1 MVNLQTTYL
10 GLQLKSPLI
19 ASSGPL
25 TRDADDLRRLEDAG
39 AGAVVL
45 PSIFEATLKT
55 SGPAAC
61 ASLADRA
68 LTEGLE
74 RIGKAKAAV
83 TLPVVASICGATRAG
98 WVLYAR
104 EAERA
109 GADAIEC
116 NLYQV
121 PSELNVP
128 GADLE
133 TIYVETFRA
142 VKAAVRLPVAAK
154 LTPFFTSMSNIA
166 TRFEIAGADGLVF
179 FNRFYQPDVNLEEL
193 VVEPRVL
200 LSSAQDLR
208 LPLNWIGLLFGRVHL
223 SLAGSGGVH
232 NGGDVAKLLLV
243 GADATMVCSS
253 LLKEGI
259 GHLRKVET
267 DLRRWME
274 RHEYATIGQMKGVL
288 SQWRCPDPT
297 AFERVQ
303 YMEAV
308 RGEKNVVLTGREAWR
323 LLSGE

>member
-1 MVNLQTTYL
+1 MVDLRTTYL
-10 GLQLKSPLI
+10 GLQLKSPFV

-39 AGAVVL
+39 VAAVVL
-45 PSIFEATLKT
+45 PSIFEATPKT
-55 SGPAAC
+55 NGPLVC
-61 ASLADRA
+61 ASASDAA
-68 LTEGLE
+68 LEEGLE
-74 RIGKAKAAV
+74 RIREAKSAV
-83 TLPVVASICGATRAG
+83 NIPVIASICGATRAG
-98 WVLYAR
+98 WVLYSR

-109 GADAIEC
+109 GADAIES

-142 VKAAVRLPVAAK
+142 VKAAVDVPVAAK
-154 LTPFFTSMSNIA
+154 LTPFFTSLSNIA
-166 TRFEIAGADGLVF
+166 TRFEIAGADGLVL

-200 LSSAQDLR
+200 LSVPQDLR

-232 NGGDVAKLLLV
+232 SATDAAKLLLV
-243 GADATMVCSS
+243 GADVTMVCSS
-253 LLKEGI
+253 LLKQGI
-259 GHLRKVET
+259 GHVRNLEM
-267 DLRRWME
+267 DLQRWMA
-274 RHEYATIGQMKGVL
+274 RHEYDTIGQMKGVL
-288 SQWRCPDPT
+288 SQWRCQDPT

-303 YMEAV
+303 FIEAV
-308 RGEKNVVLTGREAWR
+308 RGAKNVVLTGREAWR
-323 LLSGE
+323 MLSGE